1 MRAEEAV
8 PLPPSIRQH
17 GNSMLDRSI
26 GEFSRFVIIALGCTI
41 LGVTSGSWSLALI
54 AGLASYLI
62 SVLWQQQRFNRW
74 LANGR
79 RGPAPTA
86 FGIWGEI
93 YDDFYR
99 MQRRHRREK
108 QKLHVMLRR
117 VQDSTSALR
126 EGIVALEDGDN
137 LAWWNPAAGELLGL
151 QASDSG
157 QSLVNF
163 VRDPGFVSYMHGD
176 NSGEPLTLP
185 APGNEARMLQLEVTR
200 YGKDEALVIVRD
212 ITRLHNLEQMRRDFV
227 ANVSHELR
235 TPLTVIAGYLETLQS
250 SDMAPPPWRKPLA
263 QMEEQ
268 TGRMSTL
275 VNDLLLLARLETS
288 ERKSGDMAVAV
299 PELIERVAQ
308 EARSFSGD
316 RHHHIEVD
324 CEEDCYL
331 NGDPGELHSAFANLV
346 LNAVKYTPEEGE
358 IQLRWWQDDKG
369 GHFSVEDNGIGI
381 DSIHIPRLTERFY
394 RVDPGRSRDS
404 GGTGLGLA
412 IVKHVLLRHNGEMSV
427 ESTPGQ
433 GSLFTLHFPP
443 AKLAQKPAS
452 RLSSE
457 AAN

>member
-1 MRAEEAV
+1 
-8 PLPPSIRQH
+8 
-17 GNSMLDRSI
+17 
-26 GEFSRFVIIALGCTI
+26 
-41 LGVTSGSWSLALI
+41 
-54 AGLASYLI
+54 
-62 SVLWQQQRFNRW
+62 
-74 LANGR
+74 
-79 RGPAPTA
+79 
-86 FGIWGEI
+86 
-93 YDDFYR
+93 
-99 MQRRHRREK
+99 
-108 QKLHVMLRR
+108 
-117 VQDSTSALR
+117 
-126 EGIVALEDGDN
+126 
-137 LAWWNPAAGELLGL
+137 
-151 QASDSG
+151 
-157 QSLVNF
+157 
-163 VRDPGFVSYMHGD
+163 
-176 NSGEPLTLP
+176 
-185 APGNEARMLQLEVTR
+185 
-200 YGKDEALVIVRD
+200 
-212 ITRLHNLEQMRRDFV
+212 
-227 ANVSHELR
+227 
-235 TPLTVIAGYLETLQS
+235 
-250 SDMAPPPWRKPLA
+250 MAPPPWRKPLA

-324 CEEDCYL
+324 CKGDCYL

-346 LNAVKYTPEEGE
+346 LNAVKYTPEEGG

-443 AKLAQKPAS
+443 AKLAQKPAP

>member
-1 MRAEEAV
+1 
-8 PLPPSIRQH
+8 
-17 GNSMLDRSI
+17 MLDRSI

-41 LGVTSGSWSLALI
+41 LGFTSGNWSLALI
-54 AGLASYLI
+54 AGLAAYLL

-79 RGPAPTA
+79 RGPAPTS

-108 QKLHVMLRR
+108 QKLHAMLRR

-126 EGIVALEDGDN
+126 EGIVALENGDH

-163 VRDPGFVSYMHGD
+163 VRDPNFVSYMHSED
-176 NSGEPLTLP
+176 TDSREPLTLP
-185 APGNEARMLQLEVTR
+185 APGNEALHLQLEVTR

-235 TPLTVIAGYLETLQS
+235 TPLTVIAGYLETLQG
-250 SDMAPPPWRKPLA
+250 SDMAPPAWQRPLA

-268 TGRMSTL
+268 AARMTTL

-288 ERKSGDMAVAV
+288 ERTGGDMLIDVQ
-299 PELIERVAQ
+299 ELMERVAR
-308 EARSFSGD
+308 EARSFSGG
-316 RHHHIEVD
+316 RHQIEVENEIPS
-324 CEEDCYL
+324 CIR
-331 NGDPGELHSAFANLV
+331 GDASELHSAFANLV
-346 LNAVKYTPEEGE
+346 LNAVKYSPDEGA
-358 IQLRWWQDDKG
+358 IKLRWWQDNRG
-369 GHFSVEDNGIGI
+369 GHFSVEDRGIGI
-381 DSIHIPRLTERFY
+381 DPLHIPRLTERFY

-412 IVKHVLLRHNGEMSV
+412 IVKHVLIRHGGEMSV
-427 ESTPGQ
+427 ESTPTQ
-433 GSLFTLHFPP
+433 GSTFTLHFPVKKVVSKVEQGP
-443 AKLAQKPAS
+443 KVTVGA
-452 RLSSE
+452 
-457 AAN
+457 

>member
-1 MRAEEAV
+1 
-8 PLPPSIRQH
+8 
-17 GNSMLDRSI
+17 MLDRSI
-26 GEFSRFVIIALGCTI
+26 GEFSRFLIIALGCLTLGFTTSEWSLTLI
-41 LGVTSGSWSLALI
+41 LGLA
-54 AGLASYLI
+54 AYLL
-62 SVLWQQQRFNRW
+62 SVLWQQHRFNRW

-126 EGIVALEDGDN
+126 EGIVALENGDH

-151 QASDSG
+151 QSSDQG

-163 VRDPGFVSYMHGD
+163 VRDPGFVSYMHSED
-176 NSGEPLTLP
+176 NSPREPLTLP
-185 APGNEARMLQLEVTR
+185 APGNEALHLQLEVTR

-235 TPLTVIAGYLETLQS
+235 TPLTVIAGYLETLQN
-250 SDMAPPPWRKPLA
+250 SDMAPPAWRRPLV

-268 TGRMSTL
+268 AARMTTL

-288 ERKSGDMAVAV
+288 ERKTGDVSV
-299 PELIERVAQ
+299 DVRELMERVAR

-316 RHHHIEVD
+316 RHQVSVACEGD
-324 CEEDCYL
+324 CSIR
-331 NGDPGELHSAFANLV
+331 GDASELHSAFANLA
-346 LNAVKYTPEEGE
+346 LNAVKYSPGNGE
-358 IQLRWWQDDKG
+358 IQLRWWQDNDG
-369 GHFSVEDNGIGI
+369 GHFSVRDQGIGI
-381 DSIHIPRLTERFY
+381 DSLHIPRLTERFY

-412 IVKHVLLRHNGEMSV
+412 IVKHVLLRHGAEMSV
-427 ESTPGQ
+427 HSVPAQ
-433 GSLFTLHFPP
+433 GSTFTLHFPST
-443 AKLAQKPAS
+443 KLEESPS
-452 RLSSE
+452 RELMETEGADS
-457 AAN
+457 